1 DKMSIFK
8 NVVNLGLGFVVASK
22 DKAEKVANELIK
34 KGELNKKEGKD
45 LVDSLMKQGKK
56 TQAEIEKTV
65 KKSVNG
71 IFEKTNIPT
80 RKEVNALRT
89 EIAELRKK
97 IFKKAK

>member
-1 DKMSIFK
+1 MSIFK
-8 NVVNLGLGFVVASK
+8 NVVNLGLGVIIASK

-45 LVDSLMKQGKK
+45 LVDSLMKQGKE

-65 KKSVNG
+65 KKSVSG

-80 RKEVNALRT
+80 RKEINALRT

-97 IFKKAK
+97 ISKEVK